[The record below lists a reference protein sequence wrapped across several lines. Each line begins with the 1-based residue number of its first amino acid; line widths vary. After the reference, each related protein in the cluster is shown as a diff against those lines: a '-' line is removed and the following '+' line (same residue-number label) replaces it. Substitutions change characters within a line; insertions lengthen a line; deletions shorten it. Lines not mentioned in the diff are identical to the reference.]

1 MAGET
6 ILVVDDARPT
16 REFIVE
22 YVLKPKGFRPIL
34 AVNGAEGLQLA
45 RAQNPDLIILDFE
58 LPKLSGLE
66 VLEALKA
73 DGLNIPVIM
82 STAHGSEQTVIDAFR
97 LGVRDY
103 VPKPY
108 EVSSMIKAID
118 HALAETR
125 MRKERDELVAK
136 LLQTNRALEARLREL
151 NTLYGIG
158 KSVTLLLDHDT
169 LLRRIVEAAQFVT
182 GAQACVLRLYDAATG
197 SLLIQPGSSADA
209 TDMLHAPQQDKVA
222 LQVVRTGHPV
232 ITPSAVAVPLTVGGK
247 LIGTLE
253 SISKIGTRPLVDHDM
268 HLLQALAD
276 YAAIALENARLF
288 RELEESKEREKQII
302 RSVFERYVTPT
313 VVERLLSDLGAVAL
327 GGARQPLA
335 VLFADVRGFTSLTEQ
350 MQPEI
355 LFDAL
360 NYHLSLGAQAILEHE
375 GTLDKFMGD
384 AIMAFFN
391 APLPQP
397 DYALRAVA
405 AAVAIQQRLAT
416 RPQTRPLRPHFQLGI
431 GIACGEAMVGNIG
444 TAQLMNY
451 TAIGN
456 AVNLARRL
464 QEVAKG
470 GQILIDENTYQAT
483 DPHIITHTLGTIE
496 MKGFSVPV
504 KVYEVLGLRE

>member
-6 ILVVDDARPT
+6 ILVIDDSRPT
-16 REFIVE
+16 REFILE
-22 YVLKPKGFRPIL
+22 YVLKPKGFRSLL

-45 RAQNPDLIILDFE
+45 RTQSPDLIILDLE
-58 LPKLSGLE
+58 LPKLTGME
-66 VLEALKA
+66 VLQALKSEA
-73 DGLNIPVIM
+73 LNIPVIM
-82 STAHGSEQTVIDAFR
+82 STAHGSEQAVVDAFR

-103 VPKPY
+103 VPKPF
-108 EVSSMIKAID
+108 EVSSMIRAID

-136 LLQTNRALEARLREL
+136 LLQTNRSLEARLREL
-151 NTLYGIG
+151 NTLYGIS
-158 KSVTLLLDHDT
+158 KSVTLLLDHDS
-169 LLRRIVEAAQFVT
+169 LLQRIVEAAQFVT
-182 GAQACVLRLYDAATG
+182 GAQTCVLRLYDATTG
-197 SLLIQPGSSADA
+197 ALRVQPGSIAGM
-209 TDMLHAPQQDKVA
+209 TGTLHVPHQDRFA
-222 LQVVRTGHPV
+222 LQVVRAGHAV
-232 ITPSAVAVPLTVGGK
+232 VTPSAVAVPLKVGGK

-253 SISKIGTRPLVDHDM
+253 SISKIGTKPLADHDM

-288 RELEESKEREKQII
+288 RELEESKEREKQSI
-302 RSVFERYVTPT
+302 RSVFEHYVTPA
-313 VVERLLSDLGAVAL
+313 VVNQLLSDLGSVTL

-335 VLFADVRGFTSLTEQ
+335 VLFADVRGFTSLAEQ

-360 NYHLSLGAQAILEHE
+360 NYHLSLGAQAILDYE

-391 APLPQP
+391 APLSQP

-405 AAVAIQQRLAT
+405 AAVEVQRRLNART
-416 RPQTRPLRPHFQLGI
+416 ETMPLRLHFQLGI
-431 GIACGEAMVGNIG
+431 GIACGEAIVGNIG
-444 TAQLMNY
+444 TTQLMNY
-451 TAIGN
+451 TAIGK

-483 DPHIITHTLGTIE
+483 ERHILAQTLGTIE

-504 KVYEVLGLRE
+504 EVYEVLGLRE

>member
-1 MAGET
+1 MADET
-6 ILVVDDARPT
+6 ILVIDDARPT
-16 REFIVE
+16 RDFILE
-22 YVLKPKGFRPIL
+22 YVLKPKGFHPLL
-34 AVNGAEGLQLA
+34 AVNGVEGLQLA
-45 RAQNPDLIILDFE
+45 RTQSPDLIILDLE
-58 LPKLSGLE
+58 LPRLSGME
-66 VLEALKA
+66 VLQALKA

-82 STAHGSEQTVIDAFR
+82 SSAHGTEQAIVDAFR

-125 MRKERDELVAK
+125 IRKERDELVSK
-136 LLQTNRALEARLREL
+136 LLQTNRSLEARLREL
-151 NTLYGIG
+151 NTLYGIS
-158 KSVTLLLDHDT
+158 KSVTLLLDHDS
-169 LLRRIVEAAQFVT
+169 LLQRIVEAAQFVT
-182 GAQACVLRLYDAATG
+182 GAQTCVLRLYDATTG
-197 SLLIQPGSSADA
+197 TLRVQPGSIAG
-209 TDMLHAPQQDKVA
+209 VGGA
-222 LQVVRTGHPV
+222 LQVPNQDKFALQVARTGHPV
-232 ITPSAVAVPLTVGGK
+232 VTPGAVAVPLKVGGK

-253 SISKIGTRPLVDHDM
+253 SISKIGTRPLADHDM

-302 RSVFERYVTPT
+302 RNVFEHYVTPT
-313 VVERLLSDLGAVAL
+313 VVEQLLSDRGAVTL
-327 GGARQPLA
+327 GGARHPLA

-350 MQPEI
+350 MQPEL

-360 NYHLSLGAQAILEHE
+360 NYHLSLGAQAILEHA

-397 DYALRAVA
+397 DYALRAVV
-405 AAVAIQQRLAT
+405 AAVEVQRRLTT
-416 RPQTRPLRPHFQLGI
+416 RTETLPLRLHFQLGI

-451 TAIGN
+451 TAIGK

-470 GQILIDENTYQAT
+470 GQILIDEQTYQAT
-483 DPHIITHTLGTIE
+483 ERHIRTNPLGTLE
-496 MKGFSVPV
+496 VKGFSVPV
-504 KVYEVLGLRE
+504 DVYEVVGLR